1 LCLSSLNGPFFTYP
15 DTLDCLKDEI
25 MTTDN
30 IIASTIPTQS
40 VIGFPVT
47 AVPFDQQIAL
57 ILKWGRRRLSKF
69 VCVANV
75 HMLTEA
81 SWDPGLGK
89 VLHNADLVTPDGMP
103 LVWMVRLLGQYA
115 QDRVA
120 GMDIM
125 QAVCAVA
132 PEQGVSVF
140 FLGSEPAI
148 LELMRARLDQE
159 FPNLAIAG
167 MMSLPFRPLTPAE
180 DQAVVQTLNQSGAG
194 IVFVS
199 LGCPKQEFWMAQH
212 QSRVQAVMVGIGGVF
227 PLYAGIHKRAPD
239 FIREAGLEWLY
250 RLVQEPRRLWKRYT
264 TTIPP
269 FIWLALK
276 QLVTRQ
282 VRVPTSS
289 RN

>member
-1 LCLSSLNGPFFTYP
+1 
-15 DTLDCLKDEI
+15 
-25 MTTDN
+25 MTIDN
-30 IIASTIPTQS
+30 FLATVPTQD

-57 ILKWGRRRLSKF
+57 ILKWGKRHFSKF

-81 SWDPGLGK
+81 YWDPGLSM

-125 QAVCAVA
+125 EAICAAA
-132 PEQGVSVF
+132 PEQDISVY

-148 LELMRARLDQE
+148 LDLMRDRLVKQYPD
-159 FPNLAIAG
+159 LTIAG
-167 MMSLPFRPLTPAE
+167 MLPLPFRPLTPAE
-180 DQAVVQTLNQSGAG
+180 DQAVIQTIHQSGAG

-199 LGCPKQEFWMAQH
+199 LGCPKQEFWMSKHKSQI
-212 QSRVQAVMVGIGGVF
+212 QAVMVGIGGVF

-250 RLVQEPRRLWKRYT
+250 RLIQEPRRLWKRYT
-264 TTIPP
+264 STIPP
-269 FIWLALK
+269 FMWLALK
-276 QLVTRQ
+276 QLATRP
-282 VRVPTSS
+282 RPMPKAS